1 MKFLYPGGGVT
12 SAYGIL
18 TAPNH
23 KGVPADIV
31 GGKIWAGDVGCL
43 QGPEYV
49 KKINFGAVAEWLPKM
64 MIYKDRCLFLA
75 GFDVV
80 FDAQATLDAYEEY
93 QDYFPGWP
101 LAYVAQNGAES
112 LPIPSTCTTVF
123 IGGDTEWKESY
134 EAVMVIQRAQAMGK
148 HVHIGRVNW
157 WRRYELFRALPG
169 SELFTCDG
177 NRQKYDGREKAV
189 DAWME
194 YQERRAIR
202 QLAWPIAVAK
212 EAT

>member
-1 MKFLYPGGGVT
+1 VKFLYPGGGVNT
-12 SAYGIL
+12 AYGIM
-18 TAPNH
+18 AGPNQR
-23 KGVPADIV
+23 AAAIDIIN
-31 GGKIWAGDVGCL
+31 GKSWAGDLGCL
-43 QGPEYV
+43 QGPAYV
-49 KKINFGAVAEWLPKM
+49 KKINFSAVAEWLPKM
-64 MIYKDRCLFLA
+64 AIYRDKCIFLA

-112 LPIPSTCTTVF
+112 LPIPATCAAVF
-123 IGGDTEWKESY
+123 IGGDTAWKEGY
-134 EAVMVIQRAQAMGK
+134 EAVTVIQRAQAMGK
-148 HVHIGRVNW
+148 RIHIGRVNW

-169 SELFTCDG
+169 SESFTCDG

-189 DAWME
+189 AAWME

-202 QLAWPIAVAK
+202 QLALPAC
-212 EAT
+212 